1 MIMQIIKT
9 LLYSSTLS
17 SFCQFQCSGHIGT
30 SLNFAQVV
38 QYPKKRRTREMR
50 LNCQPPRLVILP
62 SIQYIFQ
69 PTETRDQVRQSFH
82 QRQWHHILINCHL
95 KHSCF
100 SRFWQQTPTPP
111 PGLSQGLNL
120 VVWDSYESRGCMLQQ
135 PNWLTLLPFFI
146 PKLSITLSES

>member
-9 LLYSSTLS
+9 LLYSSTLG

-38 QYPKKRRTREMR
+38 QYPKKRRTKEMR
-50 LNCQPPRLVILP
+50 LNCQSPRLVILP

-69 PTETRDQVRQSFH
+69 PTETRDKVRQSFC
-82 QRQWHHILINCHL
+82 QRQLHHILINCHL

-100 SRFWQQTPTPP
+100 SRFWQQVRAPQPPSPTQ
-111 PGLSQGLNL
+111 LSLKVLIQWFRIPMKVG
-120 VVWDSYESRGCMLQQ
+120 DICYSSRAG
-135 PNWLTLLPFFI
+135 
-146 PKLSITLSES
+146 